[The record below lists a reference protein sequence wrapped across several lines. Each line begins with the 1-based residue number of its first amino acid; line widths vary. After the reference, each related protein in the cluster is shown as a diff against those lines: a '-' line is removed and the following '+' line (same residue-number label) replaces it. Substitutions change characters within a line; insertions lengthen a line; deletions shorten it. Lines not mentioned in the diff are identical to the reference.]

1 MKQAFIVNACLL
13 LSSGALAK
21 EDALGGGSADARM
34 LKAVAD
40 YANEN
45 GIPCEVSLEER
56 MACGVGICY
65 GCACRPKKL
74 EKGMLRVCKEGP
86 VFELGVIY
94 NEFKS

>member
-40 YANEN
+40 TAAVVMKSP
-45 GIPCEVSLEER
+45 PCV
-56 MACGVGICY
+56 
-65 GCACRPKKL
+65 
-74 EKGMLRVCKEGP
+74 
-86 VFELGVIY
+86 
-94 NEFKS
+94 